1 MLHSGLVTL
10 LAFALFALVLHSGLV
25 TLLAF
30 TLFALMLHS
39 GLVTLLAF
47 ALFALMLH
55 SGLVALLALTLFAL
69 VLHSGLVALLA
80 LTLFALMLLGNSLGF
95 VITRGDIGTRGIHR
109 QVTGLNAVGLFKRR
123 VVSGSLSHDCAGCQS
138 NGSKS
143 H

>member
-25 TLLAF
+25 TLLA
-30 TLFALMLHS
+30 
-39 GLVTLLAF
+39 
-47 ALFALMLH
+47 
-55 SGLVALLALTLFAL
+55 LTLFAL
-69 VLHSGLVALLA
+69 VLLGCGSLGLAIIALLIGGLVTLLTIHVALALLV
-80 LTLFALMLLGNSLGF
+80 LLGNSLGF